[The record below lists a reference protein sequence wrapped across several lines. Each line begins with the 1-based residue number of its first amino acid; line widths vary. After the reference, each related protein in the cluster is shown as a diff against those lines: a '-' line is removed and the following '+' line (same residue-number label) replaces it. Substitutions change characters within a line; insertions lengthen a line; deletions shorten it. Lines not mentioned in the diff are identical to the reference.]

1 MNCRRGSAPSADRSK
16 RTRPR
21 SGKKSSA
28 PSAVISTKNSAG
40 DRSSCHTSW
49 RYRKIPRQNAKSAP
63 EPPLTPALGSPAP
76 VVEAPPAPRSRIV
89 EELGALAL
97 IAFVTFATVSLA
109 CLDAGRTPNL
119 GGPVGE
125 MLASIL
131 SGIVGYQSYMAL
143 LLMAVLAVRV
153 WMRTPAVTLVRE
165 AAGGAIVL
173 VALATAGGL
182 FDLGDLRIGGTVGA
196 TVASMLNASLNMAG
210 GYLVAV
216 LAMVCGFALML
227 KRAPTELA
235 AAAIAKM
242 RPTFRRESAG
252 SDDEA
257 SCAPRVFELS
267 DAIIEDEDDGASN
280 GKRAPLK
287 VRKIELRE
295 LPSRDRRREAQAS
308 KPRTKGSYKIPPPA
322 LLDMPPPT
330 HTQVDEA
337 ALERSARVL
346 EQKLGDFGVEGRV
359 VEVQPGPVVT
369 MYKFEPGSG
378 IKVSQIVNLSDDLSM
393 ALRAAAVRIQAPVP
407 GEAVVGIEVPNR
419 KRERVYLREILEAEE
434 FQAENS
440 QLTIA
445 LGKDIAGRPVAA
457 DLARMPHLLIA
468 GATGTGK
475 SVSIHTMIAAILFNA
490 TADDVRFIL
499 IDPKMLELSV
509 YENIPHMLVPVV
521 VDPGKAAAALLWA
534 TQEMETRYLMMREFG
549 VRNIDNYN
557 QALATGAKPVDVR
570 PIPTADGEENAQ
582 PIEHRKLPK
591 IVIVIDELADLLLSE
606 GKTIERD
613 ISRLA
618 AKARAAGIHLIL
630 ATQRPSVDVIT
641 GLIKANLPARIS
653 FQVTSRVDSRT
664 ILDAIGAERLLGAGD
679 MLFMPPGS
687 AKLRRLHGPFVS
699 EHEIR
704 KLTDFLREQG
714 APDYHLEI
722 LETKPPGED
731 DGGPGSD
738 EHDEMY
744 DEAVRIVMET
754 NQASISMIQRRLRI
768 GYNRAARMVEQME
781 REGIVMPADG
791 AKPREVRLRS
801 ARQS

>member
-1 MNCRRGSAPSADRSK
+1 MS
-16 RTRPR
+16 
-21 SGKKSSA
+21 
-28 PSAVISTKNSAG
+28 
-40 DRSSCHTSW
+40 
-49 RYRKIPRQNAKSAP
+49 
-63 EPPLTPALGSPAP
+63 
-76 VVEAPPAPRSRIV
+76 
-89 EELGALAL
+89 ALAL
-97 IAFVTFATVSLA
+97 IAIVAFTAVSLA
-109 CLDAGRTPNL
+109 CLDAGRVPNL

-125 MLASIL
+125 TMATAL
-131 SGIVGYQSYMAL
+131 SAVLGFQSYAAL
-143 LLMAVLAVRV
+143 AFLIVLAMRV
-153 WMRTPAVTLVRE
+153 WRRTPGSVLARE
-165 AAGGAIVL
+165 AAGGAVML

-182 FDLGDLRIGGTVGA
+182 FDLNDARIGGLVGA
-196 TVASMLNASLNMAG
+196 TIAGTLAASLNIAG
-210 GYLVAV
+210 GYMVAV
-216 LAMVCGFALML
+216 LAMVGGLALML

-235 AAAIAKM
+235 AAAASKL
-242 RPTFRRESAG
+242 RPTPRLRREEF
-252 SDDEA
+252 DDAEPR
-257 SCAPRVFELS
+257 APRVLELS
-267 DAIIEDEDDGASN
+267 DAFDDEALEEN
-280 GKRAPLK
+280 GKRPALR
-287 VRKIELRE
+287 VRKLEMRE
-295 LPSRDRRREAQAS
+295 LPSRDKRKEAQAS
-308 KPRTKGSYKIPPPA
+308 KPRTRGAYKIPPPA
-322 LLDMPPPT
+322 LLDMPPAE
-330 HTQVDEA
+330 HTQIDES
-337 ALERSARVL
+337 ALEKSARVL

-434 FQAENS
+434 FSAENS

-521 VDPGKAAAALLWA
+521 VDPAKAAAALIWA
-534 TQEMETRYLMMREFG
+534 TQEMETRYMMMREFG
-549 VRNIDNYN
+549 VRNIDSYN
-557 QALATGAKPVDVR
+557 QALASGAKPVETR
-570 PIPTADGEENAQ
+570 PVAPVEASDANAP

-664 ILDAIGAERLLGAGD
+664 ILDSIGAERLLGAGD
-679 MLFMPPGS
+679 MLFMPPGT

-704 KLTDFLREQG
+704 RLTDFLREQG
-714 APDYHLEI
+714 APEYHMEI
-722 LETKPPGED
+722 LEAALPGED
-731 DGGPGSD
+731 GEGGGD
-738 EHDEMY
+738 QEHDEMY

-791 AKPREVRLRS
+791 ARPREVRLRS
-801 ARQS
+801 AN